1 MEFRANIANLIS
13 IDTYMKKADTLAKFS
28 GEINWRSQGDLNPC
42 ILREREV
49 S

>member
-1 MEFRANIANLIS
+1 MRE
-13 IDTYMKKADTLAKFS
+13 S
-28 GEINWRSQGDLNPC
+28 GNWRSQGDLNPC